1 MNLPIRVRLT
11 AWYALLLAAILVA
24 LGAFLVLRLRSDL
37 RSTITRE
44 IRDGAVTIAGNY
56 ANEGVSGFREIS
68 AAALRAQRLGHAGAR
83 RQGPCAGQ
91 LWGPG
96 RRAADALADGS
107 RRRIRRSWRPA
118 RGAARTV
125 AQTLPGDGLARAG
138 RGPDQLL
145 VVAESLDQIDEAVR
159 RILVLLLLAAPAA
172 LATAGV
178 VGWWLLRKALAPVQ
192 RMTQKADEIGIDQLG
207 ERLAAPNPNDEVG
220 RLAGT
225 LNAML
230 DRLERGFETRQ
241 RLVADASHELRTPL
255 AVMRAELDVR
265 LRREDLTSS
274 ERDVL
279 ESVREETDRM
289 GRSVDNLLTLA
300 QAEEGKLSLLSAEL
314 DLAEVIESAARPLR
328 GLAAANRIEL
338 SIQSEPCRLVGDPQ
352 RLELAL
358 TNLIE
363 NAIKFTPAGG
373 EIVVACER
381 SAGRAGVTVR
391 DSGPGIS
398 GEVQARVFD
407 RFYRARARPG
417 DRTTTVGGGLGLAI
431 CKEIA
436 AAHGGTITVRSQE
449 GRGSAF
455 TLWLPDHGAI
465 EGEENPDGCAAAGAG
480 VEAGERTERPDARLP
495 AARSTPLK

>member
-44 IRDGAVTIAGNY
+44 IRDGAVTIGGNY

-68 AAALRAQRLGHAGAR
+68 AAALPRSGSATQVLDGRGRVLVSYGAPVAER
-83 RQGPCAGQ
+83 PMLSPTA
-91 LWGPG
+91 
-96 RRAADALADGS
+96 RAAAF
-107 RRRIRRSWRPA
+107 
-118 RGAARTV
+118 
-125 AQTLPGDGLARAG
+125 AG
-138 RGPDQLL
+138 RGGQLEVRLGRSLRPFQVMASPVRVGGRTELL

-192 RMTQKADEIGIDQLG
+192 RMTQKADDIGIDQLG